1 MVIKTWNDIPKE
13 MKGAILNLFLLVKL
27 KSLLI
32 VPLEYLQNIL
42 KYLAVPILLQIS

>member
-13 MKGAILNLFLLVKL
+13 MKGAMLNLFLLVKL

-32 VPLEYLQNIL
+32 EFHLNI
-42 KYLAVPILLQIS
+42 YRTS